1 VVAARRY
8 GAADIIDPRPY
19 AVGKLAETF
28 KIYPEIGNVLPAM
41 GYGDQQIKDLAAT
54 IAKSDCDAVIIAT
67 PIDLQRVIKIEK
79 PCAKVG
85 YNLQEIGHPGMEDVM
100 ADFIRKAKG

>member
-8 GAADIIDPRPY
+8 GAAEIVDPRPY

-28 KIYPEIGNVLPAM
+28 RIYPEVGKVLPAM
-41 GYGDQQIKDLAAT
+41 GYGEQQIKDLAAT
-54 IAKSDCDAVIIAT
+54 IEKSDCDAVVIAT
-67 PIDLQRVIKIEK
+67 PIDLQRVISIKK

-85 YNLQEIGHPGMEDVM
+85 YDLQEIGHPGMEEVM
-100 ADFIRKAKG
+100 AEFIKKAKG